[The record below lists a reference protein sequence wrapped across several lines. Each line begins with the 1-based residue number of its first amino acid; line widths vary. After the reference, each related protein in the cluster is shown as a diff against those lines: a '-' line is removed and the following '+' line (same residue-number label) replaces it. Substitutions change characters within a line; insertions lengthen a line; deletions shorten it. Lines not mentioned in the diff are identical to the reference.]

1 MPVTV
6 SQIENKE
13 FKVKVRGYDPEEV
26 DAFLDDI
33 CDEMIAMQEEIAN
46 LQGRLRRQAPAPAAA
61 PIPAPLP
68 VTPAPAA
75 ENRSSESAEAAQ
87 KLLEHAQKVYD
98 DTVADARR
106 EAERILGGAKARQD
120 GDTAALEEEKKRLEE
135 EIDMLKAAARDYRNR
150 FNQLVEDQRHVLSA
164 ENALF
169 DD

>member
-33 CDEMIAMQEEIAN
+33 CDEMIAMQEEIAD

-87 KLLEHAQKVYD
+87 KLLERAQKVYD
-98 DTVADARR
+98 DTVADAKR

>member
-87 KLLEHAQKVYD
+87 KLLERAQKVYD
-98 DTVADARR
+98 DTVADAKR

-120 GDTAALEEEKKRLEE
+120 GDTAALADECASGNF
-135 EIDMLKAAARDYRNR
+135 AA
-150 FNQLVEDQRHVLSA
+150 Q
-164 ENALF
+164 
-169 DD
+169 